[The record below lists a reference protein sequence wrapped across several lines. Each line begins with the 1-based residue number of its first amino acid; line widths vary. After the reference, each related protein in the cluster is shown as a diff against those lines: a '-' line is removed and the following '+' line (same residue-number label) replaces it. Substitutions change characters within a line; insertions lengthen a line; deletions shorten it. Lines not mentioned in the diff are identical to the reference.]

1 MKRFTEVSL
10 DRRRA
15 ELFKV
20 QHADGPVTLKYHF
33 VLLKE
38 HEVIERRLVAVCF
51 SLLLLINW
59 IDIRPKGSLKKKN
72 AVFIMS

>member
-10 DRRRA
+10 DRWRA
-15 ELFKV
+15 EL
-20 QHADGPVTLKYHF
+20 Q
-33 VLLKE
+33 E

-72 AVFIMS
+72 AVFIVS